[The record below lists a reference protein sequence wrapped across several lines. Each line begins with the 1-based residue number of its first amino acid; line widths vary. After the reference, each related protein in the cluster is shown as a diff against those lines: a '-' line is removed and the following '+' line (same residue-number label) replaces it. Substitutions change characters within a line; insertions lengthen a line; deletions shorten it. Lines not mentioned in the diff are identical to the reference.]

1 MSPEVRELLDLIIC
15 EFAKIKRQK
24 FILFCLLAACLFPI
38 PLTALIAKDSLHF
51 EQLFKLVVTFG
62 DFLLLPCVLSV
73 VASILFFMERD
84 SDMLKNLM
92 TVPVPKTKLVAAKLS
107 LLLIVAVLYSI
118 AGLGATIL
126 GGLVVGA
133 VKGIVFKLGLS
144 ALLGIMLFISVLP
157 VVILIVYF
165 NKSYIFSILVAFI
178 YSILNFGISL
188 NMLNFTPDNALI
200 TILPAPVIMRWWT
213 SYWSGLTGEYLAMR
227 KPYMLSTPLCAGI
240 LFLIAVISVLLI
252 SFVFSRQED

>member
-1 MSPEVRELLDLIIC
+1 MLDLIIC

-24 FILFCLLAACLFPI
+24 FILFCMLAACLFPI
-38 PLTALIAKDSLHF
+38 PLTVLASKDSLHF

-92 TVPVPKTKLVAAKLS
+92 TVPVLKTKLVAAKLS
-107 LLLIVAVLYSI
+107 MLLIVSVLYSI
-118 AGLGATIL
+118 AGLGATII

-133 VKGIVFKLGLS
+133 VEGVVFKLGLS
-144 ALLGIMLFISVLP
+144 VILGIMLFVSVLP

-165 NKSYIFSILVAFI
+165 NKSYIFSILIAFI
-178 YSILNFGISL
+178 YSIFNFGISL
-188 NMLNFTPDNALI
+188 NMLNFAPNNALI
-200 TILPAPVIMRWWT
+200 TMLPTPVIMRWWT
-213 SYWSGLTGEYLAMR
+213 SYWNELTAEYLAMR
-227 KPYMLSTPLCAGI
+227 KPYMLSTPVCAGI

-252 SFVFSRQED
+252 SFIFKKQED

>member
-1 MSPEVRELLDLIIC
+1 
-15 EFAKIKRQK
+15 
-24 FILFCLLAACLFPI
+24 
-38 PLTALIAKDSLHF
+38 
-51 EQLFKLVVTFG
+51 
-62 DFLLLPCVLSV
+62 
-73 VASILFFMERD
+73 
-84 SDMLKNLM
+84 
-92 TVPVPKTKLVAAKLS
+92 
-107 LLLIVAVLYSI
+107 
-118 AGLGATIL
+118 
-126 GGLVVGA
+126 
-133 VKGIVFKLGLS
+133 
-144 ALLGIMLFISVLP
+144 MLFISVLP

-213 SYWSGLTGEYLAMR
+213 FYWSGLTGEYLAMR